1 MRAGLGDRVG
11 GLNPFED
18 RTGVRYPPGMTQSPA
33 GTRSQESPPLEEVA
47 ARSRPLPGPGERT
60 LPAAPALAGLLPGP
74 GLLRGTTLVV
84 SGADGATSLVLSL
97 LSVPS
102 ATGWGC
108 AVVGMASLGLVAAAE
123 SGVELSRLALVPRT
137 GDRWPAV
144 VAGLLD
150 ALDVVVVAPPP
161 RVRASDARRLSD
173 RARFRGALM
182 VVLAGR
188 GGGEVVDPDGVASWP
203 GPADLRLAV
212 SAGGWAGLGEG
223 RLSRRLVEVAV
234 TGRGPA
240 SRGVRTRLWLPGE
253 RAVEVVS
260 AEEVGTGGP
269 GTASAA
275 AG

>member
-1 MRAGLGDRVG
+1 
-11 GLNPFED
+11 
-18 RTGVRYPPGMTQSPA
+18 MTQSPA
-33 GTRSQESPPLEEVA
+33 GARSQESPPLEEVA

-74 GLLRGTTLVV
+74 GLSRGTTLVV

-123 SGVELSRLALVPRT
+123 SGVELSRLALVQRP

-144 VAGLLD
+144 VAALLD
-150 ALDVVVVAPPP
+150 ALDVVVVAPPS
-161 RVRASDARRLSD
+161 RVRVSDARRLSD

-188 GGGEVVDPDGVASWP
+188 GGGGEVVDPDGVASWP

-234 TGRGPA
+234 TGRGSA

-253 RAVEVVS
+253 RAVEEVS
-260 AEEVGTGGP
+260 AEEVGTDGP